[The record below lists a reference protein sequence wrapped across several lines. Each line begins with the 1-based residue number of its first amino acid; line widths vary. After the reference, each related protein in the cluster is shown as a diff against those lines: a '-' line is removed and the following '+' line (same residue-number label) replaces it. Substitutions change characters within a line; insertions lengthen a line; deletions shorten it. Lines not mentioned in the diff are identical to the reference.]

1 MKESLLA
8 TVGHDLRAPLNAILG
23 FTGTLLMELPGPLN
37 EEQRKQLEI
46 VQASGRDAA
55 AGFDGY
61 ISKPIEPQTFVAEI
75 ERFLREAAAS

>member
-37 EEQRKQLEI
+37 EEQRRQLET
-46 VQASGRDAA
+46 VQASGRQLNLLID
-55 AGFDGY
+55 DL
-61 ISKPIEPQTFVAEI
+61 
-75 ERFLREAAAS
+75 LRNLADTLEVRE